1 MSERTTEEFR
11 GLADP
16 SPKYRSTGIAG
27 LWLAWTVFI
36 ILSNF
41 MRTGLL
47 HDSVTYLDVA
57 QQLLA
62 GEGLTHRWAYW
73 DPVYKTAQLPTRT
86 TMWPPAYSLSIAA
99 ISKLGL
105 TPYHAARVV
114 SGVSLSVLPLLLY
127 ALALQIAPRGRPL
140 LSMVA
145 ALVCFPLARMS
156 GMVAAE
162 PPFLVMLILCI
173 YFTIRARSSSTLK
186 ERAAWLAAASIMGGV
201 AYLFRYLA
209 ISSALALAII
219 TAAMCRFHRPRDWPL
234 LLAAGGLPIGLI
246 LGGWMLRE
254 RLVGGVGGLV
264 FEGTRKPLLQYLSEA
279 PRNILSDWLGWKAL
293 YPGVLAAARPV
304 QLAGLAVLLF
314 IAALQFRRRRRNGGL
329 NATPASASIIVTIF
343 LICYML
349 TVYVG
354 VVSKDAEI
362 EPRYVTVLLPVI
374 LLLLCGW
381 ALNHARESSPAAAPS
396 RMHHVAISVCLIF
409 ILAQALAIG
418 RWFISGPMDREMFAE
433 TRTSPV
439 IPWIR
444 DHTAKNEVLLTSDG
458 AELAVW
464 VLNPILRLQHRPH
477 TAGLTENW
485 EQIDELAAR
494 AGARYLIHLKGYQP
508 PQYSDGWL
516 KLMHLLD
523 HPDQSRSRHIATLGD
538 HVIYSVGPSRTPLP
552 PQPALPG
559 P

>member
-1 MSERTTEEFR
+1 VWVIWTAYILLITNSRL
-11 GLADP
+11 GLH
-16 SPKYRSTGIAG
+16 
-27 LWLAWTVFI
+27 
-36 ILSNF
+36 
-41 MRTGLL
+41 

-99 ISKLGL
+99 IAKLGL

-114 SGVSLSVLPLLLY
+114 SGVSLSILPLLLY

-145 ALVCFPLARMS
+145 ALICFPLARMS

-209 ISSALALAII
+209 MSSALALALI
-219 TAAMCRFHRPRDWPL
+219 TAAMCRFHRPRDWPV
-234 LLAAGGLPIGLI
+234 LLAAGGLPVGLI

-264 FEGTRKPLLQYLSEA
+264 FEGTRKPLLKYLSDA
-279 PRNILSDWLGWKAL
+279 PRNILSDWLGWKSL
-293 YPGVLAAARPV
+293 YPGALAAVRPI

-314 IAALQFRRRRRNGGL
+314 LAALQFWRRRRDGGL
-329 NATPASASIIVTIF
+329 NPKPASASIVVMIF
-343 LICYML
+343 LACYML

-354 VVSKDAEI
+354 VVSKDGEI
-362 EPRYVTVLLPVI
+362 EPRYITVLLPVI
-374 LLLLCGW
+374 LLLLSGW
-381 ALNHARESSPAAAPS
+381 ALNHARDSAPAAAPS
-396 RMHHVAISVCLIF
+396 RMHHVAISACLIF
-409 ILAQALAIG
+409 VLAQALAIG
-418 RWFISGPMDREMFAE
+418 RWFISGPMDRKIFADA
-433 TRTSPV
+433 RTSPV

-444 DHTAKNEVLLTSDG
+444 DHTAKKEVLLTSDG

-464 VLNPILRLQHRPH
+464 TPNPILRLQHRPH

-516 KLMHLLD
+516 KLMDILD
-523 HPDQSRSRHIATLGD
+523 DPDQSRSRHIATMGD
-538 HVIYSVGPSRTPLP
+538 HVIYSIGPSRTRW
-552 PQPALPG
+552 PAHPDG
-559 P
+559 SRSRSPSS